1 MSAAGRG
8 CGWAIIGCGWV
19 ARDHFLPGL
28 LDAARTTPPG
38 AAAPYLAVV
47 TDADP
52 AAAARV
58 AGRAGGVAV
67 ASDVDALLAHHRPD
81 AVYVATPNHTHR
93 EVVERVA
100 AAGVAVLCEKPLA
113 ADLAD
118 AETLV
123 ASCTRAGVLA
133 ATAFD
138 QRFHPA
144 HRALA
149 ALVADGVLGTVTAVR
164 ITYACWL
171 PPSWSPDGAEYDNW
185 RADPSRA
192 GGGALLDLAPHGVD
206 LVGMLLGGDDI
217 EDLVVAVHHRV
228 HPYAVDDGAMLCG
241 RTTTGVLVSLH
252 VAYNV
257 PDALPRRRLEVTGTR
272 GQSTAIDTMGQVAGG
287 TLTLT
292 DAGAGVPVAVPF
304 DGTLSPFTAQT
315 RAFSDAV
322 MAVRAGARKEQVW
335 PWAFERDLALH
346 RLLLRAPKLGEH
358 ADHLVRREG

>member
-1 MSAAGRG
+1 
-8 CGWAIIGCGWV
+8 V

-28 LDAARTTPPG
+28 LEAARAASPDAAPRLV
-38 AAAPYLAVV
+38 AV

-52 AAAARV
+52 AASARLAGAAG
-58 AGRAGGVAV
+58 AVAV
-67 ASDVDALLAHHRPD
+67 AADVDELLTRHRPD
-81 AVYVATPNHTHR
+81 AVYVATPNHAHR

-118 AETLV
+118 AAALV
-123 ASCTRAGVLA
+123 AACARAGVLA

-171 PPSWSPDGAEYDNW
+171 PPSWSPDGTGYDNW
-185 RADPSRA
+185 RADPGRA

-206 LVGMLLGGDDI
+206 LVGVLLGGDDI
-217 EDLVVAVHHRV
+217 DELAVATQHRV
-228 HPYAVDDGAMLCG
+228 HPYAVDDGAILCG
-241 RTTTGVLVSLH
+241 RTSAGVLVSLH

-272 GQSTAIDTMGQVAGG
+272 GRLTAVDTMGQVAGG

-292 DAGAGVPVAVPF
+292 DADTGVAVAVPF
-304 DGTLSPFTAQT
+304 DATLSPFAEQA
-315 RAFSDAV
+315 RAFSEAV
-322 MAVRAGARKEQVW
+322 TAVRADPRVGGGR
-335 PWAFERDLALH
+335 PWSLERDLALH
-346 RLLLRAPKLGEH
+346 RLLLRAPTLG
-358 ADHLVRREG
+358 ARVDHLVRSEG